1 MRREQGM
8 TLIEVLVA
16 LGIFLVVLG
25 AMIPALLSN
34 ASANNRSEQI
44 SSAMRVATNT
54 LENYRVQLNNANIP
68 STGSVV
74 STVVAQGQTYTV
86 TSVFCP
92 TDVPSTMICAPN
104 SNGRFIRVIVSLAGT
119 NIYTAE
125 TFFTQLN

>member
-25 AMIPALLSN
+25 AMVPALLSN
-34 ASANNRSEQI
+34 AAANNKSEQI
-44 SSAMRVATNT
+44 SAAMRVATNT
-54 LENYRVQLNNANIP
+54 LEDYRVKLNNANLP

-74 STVVAQGQTYTV
+74 STVAAQGQNYTV
-86 TSVFCP
+86 TSIFCP
-92 TDVPSTMICAPN
+92 TDAPSTMICS
-104 SNGRFIRVIVSLAGT
+104 SNARYIRVIVSLAGT